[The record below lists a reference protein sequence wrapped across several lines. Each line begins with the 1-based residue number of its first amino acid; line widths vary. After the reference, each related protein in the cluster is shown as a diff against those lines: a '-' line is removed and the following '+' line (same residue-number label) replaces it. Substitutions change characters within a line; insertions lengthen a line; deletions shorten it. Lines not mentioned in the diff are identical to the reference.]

1 MNNMKKR
8 GISPIIATILLV
20 VIVMVLALIIFL
32 WARGFVKESV
42 RKQGA
47 SAQQKCEE
55 ISLSVAYVNDVLEIS
70 NNGDVPIYRL
80 EIEKKN
86 EGNIE
91 LQREVVKLKSGD
103 STTISVGSEY
113 EEIKVIPAILGET
126 KTSKKIYTCKNNFF
140 IAEI

>member
-47 SAQQKCEE
+47 SAQQKCGE

-113 EEIKVIPAILGET
+113 EEIKVIPAILGEA